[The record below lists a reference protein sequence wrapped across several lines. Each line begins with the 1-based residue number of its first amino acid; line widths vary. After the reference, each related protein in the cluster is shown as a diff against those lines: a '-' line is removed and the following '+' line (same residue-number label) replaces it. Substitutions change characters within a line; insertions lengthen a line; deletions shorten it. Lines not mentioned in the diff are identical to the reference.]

1 MSALKAAYGA
11 AFAWQSRA
19 ILCRHLRVHLRNW
32 YTVTVPPMLEP
43 LILLLAFGVGLGAQI
58 GTLKWSAGG
67 GEILALD
74 YLHYLAPGILAYT
87 AFMSSFFQSL
97 FAAYIRM
104 HFQKSWEG
112 QLTTQVRLEHV
123 VWGEALWAATLA
135 TAYAAVVGIVLACF
149 GLAGKLNLHWGWLPL
164 TIPLLFLA
172 ALAFSA
178 VGLYFTAILPSIDH
192 MTLPFFLVI
201 MPIGFASSTYFPI
214 PEVSWLKAVSQL
226 NPLHH
231 LAEGLRALLLQ
242 GQING
247 HLAAAAGSCALVLLV
262 LIPIDMRL
270 LRKRVFGDA

>member
-1 MSALKAAYGA
+1 MNAYSP

-32 YTVTVPPMLEP
+32 HTVTLPPVCEP
-43 LILLLAFGVGLGAQI
+43 LIMLLAFGVGLGRQI
-58 GTLKWSAGG
+58 GTLNWQGLS
-67 GEILALD
+67 LD

-135 TAYAAVVGIVLACF
+135 TAYAAVVCVVLAGF
-149 GLAGKLNLHWGWLPL
+149 GLANALTLHWTWLPL
-164 TIPLLFLA
+164 IIPLLFLA

-192 MTLPFFLVI
+192 MTLPLFLVI
-201 MPIGFASSTYFPI
+201 MPVGFASSTYFPI
-214 PEVSWLKAVSQL
+214 PDVPFLTTAVQF
-226 NPLHH
+226 NPLHQ
-231 LAEGLRALLLQ
+231 LSEGLRALLLT
-242 GQING
+242 GKITS
-247 HLAAAAGSCALVLLV
+247 HLVAAAALCALLLAV

-270 LRKRVFGDA
+270 LRKRVFGDG

>member
-1 MSALKAAYGA
+1 MNSYLP

-32 YTVTVPPMLEP
+32 YTVTVPPVCEP
-43 LILLLAFGVGLGAQI
+43 LIMLLAFGVGLGRQI
-58 GTLKWSAGG
+58 GTLQWEGTSF
-67 GEILALD
+67 D

-135 TAYAAVVGIVLACF
+135 TAYAAIVCVVLAGF
-149 GLAGKLNLHWGWLPL
+149 GLANKLDLHWAWLPL

-201 MPIGFASSTYFPI
+201 MPIAFASSTYFPI
-214 PEVSWLKAVSQL
+214 PDIPFLTTAAQF

-231 LAEGLRALLLQ
+231 LSEGLRALLLQ
-242 GQING
+242 GKITG
-247 HLAAAAGSCALVLLV
+247 HLIAAAASCTLLLLA

-270 LRKRVFGDA
+270 LRKRVFGDG

>member
-1 MSALKAAYGA
+1 MNPYAP

-19 ILCRHLRVHLRNW
+19 ILFRHLRVHLRNW
-32 YTVTVPPMLEP
+32 YTVTLPPVCEP
-43 LILLLAFGVGLGAQI
+43 LIMLLAFGVGLGRQI
-58 GTLKWSAGG
+58 GTLTWSGQP
-67 GEILALD
+67 ID

-135 TAYAAVVGIVLACF
+135 TAYAAVVCVVLAGF
-149 GLAGKLNLHWGWLPL
+149 GLADKLNLHWMWLPA

-178 VGLYFTAILPSIDH
+178 FGLYCTAILPSIDH
-192 MTLPFFLVI
+192 MSLPFFLVI

-214 PEVSWLKAVSQL
+214 PDVPFLTIAVQF

-231 LAEGLRALLLQ
+231 LSEGLRALLL
-242 GQING
+242 NG
-247 HLAAAAGSCALVLLV
+247 TITNHLLIAAGLCALLIVV
-262 LIPIDMRL
+262 MIPIDMRL
-270 LRKRVFGDA
+270 LRKRVFGDN